1 MAIEKYLALASLG
14 LFVMFGG
21 EINVF
26 YNYLINP
33 TSEVDPEPKVL
44 MYISIGAAP
53 AMSIAGTA
61 FLMSKRYGSRSIGAI
76 IVVGGLILLGSMYYA
91 NTILPKIDKNY
102 AVYAVT
108 TVPTL
113 FMLVSIPI
121 IGIGAWLF
129 RTKPRPK
136 KEYF

>member
-1 MAIEKYLALASLG
+1 MAIEKYLAIASLG
-14 LFVMFGG
+14 LFAMFGG

-44 MYISIGAAP
+44 MYISIGVAP
-53 AMSIAGTA
+53 AMSIVGTT
-61 FLMSKRYGSRSIGAI
+61 FLMSKRYGSRYIGLI
-76 IVVGGLILLGSMYYA
+76 IVTGGMVLLGSMYYA

-102 AVYAVT
+102 AVYTVT
-108 TVPTL
+108 IVPML